1 MKHLAIALALILSM
15 GACAPP
21 RSVERPAATVIVE
34 GQGLSPAYGIVGWS
48 GTGWYIA
55 GNDSASVVLTAGH
68 VCLGAE
74 DLSLAFYTAGGVRDA
89 FVVHD
94 DDDDDLCLLL
104 VDGPAPAIL
113 PLSPRPARAAS
124 DDWPGDVVR
133 YRGYPGGVLGEYDG
147 LVVGVGDD
155 GELHVSVDGFYGAS
169 GSAIVLDGRVVGVL
183 VRGHMGLGPAGS
195 VYATGLDAL
204 RDARDVALR
213 VLRDL
218 GTAPIATVRGAVY
231 GSVTGH
237 R

>member
-1 MKHLAIALALILSM
+1 
-15 GACAPP
+15 
-21 RSVERPAATVIVE
+21 
-34 GQGLSPAYGIVGWS
+34 
-48 GTGWYIA
+48 
-55 GNDSASVVLTAGH
+55 

-74 DLSLAFYTAGGVRDA
+74 DLSLAFYTADGVRDA

-94 DDDDDLCLLL
+94 DDLNDLCLLL
-104 VDGPAPAIL
+104 VDGPAPAVL
-113 PLSPRPARAAS
+113 PLSPRPAR
-124 DDWPGDVVR
+124 DGDVVR

-147 LVVGVGDD
+147 RVVEVGDD

-169 GSAIVLDGRVVGVL
+169 GSAITLDGRVVGVL

-204 RDARDVALR
+204 RGARDVALR

-218 GTAPIATVRGAVY
+218 GNAPIATVRGAVY